1 MRTWRSARN
10 KVAGTILLSA
20 LKKAASTGAVLC
32 TALMATVTTAGAQ
45 APAPPAVSTPAPT
58 ALSTPAPT
66 AAVAQ
71 APAKPLEKP
80 KPLDKPLDKPLWA
93 SLTPSQKIALAPIA
107 DEWDQAD
114 GVRKLKWLDIANR
127 FASMKPDEQARV
139 HARMRDL
146 FKMTPEERRVVREN
160 FTRAKKIGPTQKSEE
175 WEKYQQLP
183 EEKKKQLADEAA
195 SERAKKQVANLP
207 SASQSSVKTVAPI
220 KRTPPV
226 GTCAPGTV
234 HNTASATMNAA
245 PCVPAPAAA
254 TTAAPPAAVAPAATT
269 APLAPLAPS
278 TPATPAAPVNPT
290 PAAPVPAHAPAPA
303 PVPNAK

>member
-1 MRTWRSARN
+1 MRTWRSAPN
-10 KVAGTILLSA
+10 KVAGAILFSA
-20 LKKAASTGAVLC
+20 LKKAAATAFTTFTAAVLC

-45 APAPPAVSTPAPT
+45 VPAPPVVSTPAPT
-58 ALSTPAPT
+58 A
-66 AAVAQ
+66 AAAQ
-71 APAKPLEKP
+71 APAKP
-80 KPLDKPLDKPLWA
+80 KPLDKPLWA

-183 EEKKKQLADEAA
+183 EEKKEATGGR
-195 SERAKKQVANLP
+195 SCQ
-207 SASQSSVKTVAPI
+207 
-220 KRTPPV
+220 
-226 GTCAPGTV
+226 
-234 HNTASATMNAA
+234 
-245 PCVPAPAAA
+245 
-254 TTAAPPAAVAPAATT
+254 
-269 APLAPLAPS
+269 
-278 TPATPAAPVNPT
+278 
-290 PAAPVPAHAPAPA
+290 
-303 PVPNAK
+303 

>member
-1 MRTWRSARN
+1 MRTWRSALN
-10 KVAGTILLSA
+10 KVAGTILFSA
-20 LKKAASTGAVLC
+20 LKKTAATAFMAFTAAVLC

-45 APAPPAVSTPAPT
+45 VPAPPAMLTPAPT
-58 ALSTPAPT
+58 AMPTPAPT

-71 APAKPLEKP
+71 APAKP

-114 GVRKLKWLDIANR
+114 GVRKLKWLEIANR

-226 GTCAPGTV
+226 GGCAPGTV
-234 HNTASATMNAA
+234 NNSASATMNAA

-254 TTAAPPAAVAPAATT
+254 TPAAPAAS
-269 APLAPLAPS
+269 LAPA
-278 TPATPAAPVNPT
+278 APAAPVMPI
-290 PAAPVPAHAPAPA
+290 PAAPAPA
-303 PVPNAK
+303 PNAK